1 MATDSIRPH
10 RAHHLRVSA
19 PSLDSHLAA
28 RFRAGD
34 PEAVRAV
41 FRRYSGPML
50 TVARSSLADRDLAEE
65 AVQQAFVQAWNAS
78 STYDPE
84 RPLSTWLYAITRRVC
99 IDLYRRERRHAL
111 VSDTGELPEEVA
123 VEDEVA
129 VAAERSWQAWEVR
142 RAVDSLRDDE
152 REVVR
157 LSHFEGLSFPEL
169 AQRLGIPL
177 GTVKSRSHRAYRRL
191 GEELRHLRMTTCAA
205 C

>member
-1 MATDSIRPH
+1 M
-10 RAHHLRVSA
+10 SA

-111 VSDTGELPEEVA
+111 VSG
-123 VEDEVA
+123 
-129 VAAERSWQAWEVR
+129 
-142 RAVDSLRDDE
+142 
-152 REVVR
+152 
-157 LSHFEGLSFPEL
+157 HG
-169 AQRLGIPL
+169 
-177 GTVKSRSHRAYRRL
+177 
-191 GEELRHLRMTTCAA
+191 
-205 C
+205 